1 MSLAMRYWGSAL
13 EAWTVYPLNSMG
25 ALIFLRMIPLTR
37 PASEF
42 QLTWSPI
49 LNTAGR
55 TTLPF

>member
-1 MSLAMRYWGSAL
+1 M
-13 EAWTVYPLNSMG
+13 YPLNSMG
-25 ALIFLRMIPLTR
+25 PLILLRMIPLTR

-49 LNTAGR
+49 LNTAGM